1 MNSLFNVKFNW
12 YLFSTIAILLLL
24 FFPNLSWY
32 SYFALLLTI
41 HQFLLLFFS
50 FGFIIP
56 IRYLFGSLMCLQM
69 LLGPV
74 FAYNGLDN
82 FQRGNYKMQIP
93 EVEYFSYV
101 LPAVICFILGL
112 HIRSNYLRGEFID
125 AVGIGEFTAK
135 KRKYLPYVFIGIG
148 FISSLVSEAFASEL
162 TFVFYLLGS
171 FKYVGAFML
180 ITGNVRLKI
189 LPLLFVYGSIFLSSL
204 GEGMFHDLFTWLIF
218 LAAVLSIRY
227 KPKVYIKAIFA
238 VGFILLVTA
247 IQMVK
252 GNYRE
257 ATWERGEEAGYG
269 ALSKAYDES
278 QSTNMFFSSKGL
290 AQNNLRIN
298 QGYIITHIM
307 KTVPRIVPYARGSEL
322 NDILVAAFLPRI
334 LAPDKLT
341 AGNRDIFMKYTNMPL
356 KKNTSMGLSS
366 VGDAYINFGIFAG
379 CIFMLL
385 LGYIYSEVLKGF
397 YTLSKNMPVLLL
409 FTPLVF
415 YYPIRPDCELQT
427 ILGHLVKSC
436 FLLFI
441 VFSIWKRQFIFKQIP
456 VISNI

>member
-1 MNSLFNVKFNW
+1 
-12 YLFSTIAILLLL
+12 
-24 FFPNLSWY
+24 
-32 SYFALLLTI
+32 
-41 HQFLLLFFS
+41 
-50 FGFIIP
+50 
-56 IRYLFGSLMCLQM
+56 MCLQM

-93 EVEYFSYV
+93 EGEYFSYV

-112 HIRSNYLRGEFID
+112 HIRSNNLKGEFID
-125 AVGIGEFTAK
+125 SVAIGEFAANK
-135 KRKYLPYVFIGIG
+135 KYLPYILIGVG
-148 FISSLVSEAFASEL
+148 FIASLISEAFASEL
-162 TFVFYLLGS
+162 AFVFYLLGG
-171 FKYVGAFML
+171 FKYIGAFML
-180 ITGNVRLKI
+180 ITGNVTLKI
-189 LPLLFVYGSIFLSSL
+189 FPLLIVYGSIILSSL

-218 LAAVLSIRY
+218 LAAILSIRY

-238 VGFILLVTA
+238 VGFIILVTA

-257 ATWERGEEAGYG
+257 ATWERGEEAGYS

-290 AQNNLRIN
+290 AQSNLRIN

-322 NDILVAAFLPRI
+322 NDILIAALLPRI

-366 VGDAYINFGIFAG
+366 VGDAYINFGIIAG
-379 CIFMLL
+379 CIFMLI
-385 LGYIYSEVLKGF
+385 LGVIYNGVLKGF
-397 YTLSKNMPVLLL
+397 YQLSKNIPVLLL

-441 VFSIWKRQFIFKQIP
+441 IFLIWKRQFVFRQIK
-456 VISNI
+456 IWSSI